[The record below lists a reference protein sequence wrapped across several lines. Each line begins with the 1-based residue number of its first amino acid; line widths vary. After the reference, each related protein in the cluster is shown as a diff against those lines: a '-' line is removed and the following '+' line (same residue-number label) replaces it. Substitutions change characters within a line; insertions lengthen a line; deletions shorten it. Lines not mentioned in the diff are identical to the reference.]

1 MAKRRHHQPE
11 SLQDQLVKKFNH
23 VNNQTQESKMN
34 ESKNTSTNASPEM
47 QGLQKFLEEELKSV
61 EEATKNAL
69 DGISEEIGKAASK
82 LAEDLAQSQSEFQK
96 KIEERL
102 GEFSKQTF
110 DYASMQSDIE
120 DLKKR
125 CADAEAAATDA
136 KASPPKEPTFADKSL
151 EVAKVLS
158 TPLMIAGFGL
168 AAYSAYKQFKG

>member
-11 SLQDQLVKKFNH
+11 TLQDQLAKKF
-23 VNNQTQESKMN
+23 NQTQESIMN
-34 ESKNTSTNASPEM
+34 ATTNTTTVSPEM
-47 QGLQKFLEEELKSV
+47 QGLQKVLEEELKSI
-61 EEATKNAL
+61 EEATKSAL
-69 DGISEEIGKAASK
+69 DGVSEELGKASSK
-82 LAEDLAQSQSEFQK
+82 MAEDLAQSQSEFQK

-125 CADAEAAATDA
+125 CADAEAAAAAA

>member
-11 SLQDQLVKKFNH
+11 TLQDQLAKKFN
-23 VNNQTQESKMN
+23 QTKESKMN
-34 ESKNTSTNASPEM
+34 AQTTNTTTTASPEM
-47 QGLQKFLEEELKSV
+47 QGLQKVLEEELKSI
-61 EEATKNAL
+61 EEATKSAL
-69 DGISEEIGKAASK
+69 DGVSEELGKASSK
-82 LAEDLAQSQSEFQK
+82 MAEDLAQSQSEFQK

-158 TPLMIAGFGL
+158 TPLMVAGFGL

>member
-34 ESKNTSTNASPEM
+34 ESKNTSTNTSPEM

-61 EEATKNAL
+61 EEATKKAME
-69 DGISEEIGKAASK
+69 DVGEELGKAASK
-82 LAEDLAQSQSEFQK
+82 LAEDLAQSQVEFQK
-96 KIEERL
+96 KVEERL

-110 DYASMQSDIE
+110 DYTSMQAEID

-125 CADAEAAATDA
+125 CAAAEAAAEA

-158 TPLMIAGFGL
+158 TPLMVAGFGL

>member
-11 SLQDQLVKKFNH
+11 SLQDQLAKKFN
-23 VNNQTQESKMN
+23 QIKESKMN
-34 ESKNTSTNASPEM
+34 AQTTNTTTTSPEM
-47 QGLQKFLEEELKSV
+47 EGLQKFLEEELKSI

-69 DGISEEIGKAASK
+69 DGVSEELGKAASK
-82 LAEDLAQSQSEFQK
+82 MAEDLAQSQVEFQK
-96 KIEERL
+96 KVEERL

-110 DYASMQSDIE
+110 DYASMQADIE

-125 CADAEAAATDA
+125 CAAAEAAAADA

-158 TPLMIAGFGL
+158 TPLMVAGFGL

>member
-11 SLQDQLVKKFNH
+11 TLQDQLAKKF
-23 VNNQTQESKMN
+23 NQTQESKMN
-34 ESKNTSTNASPEM
+34 THTTNTTTVSPEM
-47 QGLQKFLEEELKSV
+47 QGLQKVLEEELKSI
-61 EEATKNAL
+61 EEATKSAL
-69 DGISEEIGKAASK
+69 DGVSEELEKASSK
-82 LAEDLAQSQSEFQK
+82 MAEDLAQSQSEFQK

-125 CADAEAAATDA
+125 CADAEAAAAAA

>member
-11 SLQDQLVKKFNH
+11 TLQDQLAKKFN
-23 VNNQTQESKMN
+23 QTKESKMN
-34 ESKNTSTNASPEM
+34 ATTNTTASPEM
-47 QGLQKFLEEELKSV
+47 QGLQKVLEEELKSI
-61 EEATKNAL
+61 EEATKSAL
-69 DGISEEIGKAASK
+69 DGVSEELGKASSK
-82 LAEDLAQSQSEFQK
+82 MAEDLAQSQSEFQK
-96 KIEERL
+96 KVEERL

-110 DYASMQSDIE
+110 DYASMQADIE

-125 CADAEAAATDA
+125 CAAAEAAAEA